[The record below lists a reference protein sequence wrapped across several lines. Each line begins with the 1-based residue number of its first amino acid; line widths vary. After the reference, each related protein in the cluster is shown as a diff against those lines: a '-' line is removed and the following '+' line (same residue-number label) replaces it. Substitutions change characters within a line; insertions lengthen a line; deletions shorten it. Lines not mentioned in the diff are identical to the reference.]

1 MIPFKY
7 GTQEQYDAQV
17 KDNSALYFISDTK
30 RIYRGEELLAGVSAL
45 VVEELPSFTSA
56 VEDIIYVY
64 LDGDFAT
71 LYVKGETELVPIS
84 GNVAKGNISSLEAFA
99 SGLILT
105 SADDI
110 KDADDNALITAG
122 AVKIA
127 LEEATGVWEYLDGI
141 EDESRLYG

>member
-7 GTQEQYDAQV
+7 GTQEQYDAQI

-45 VVEELPSFTSA
+45 VVEELPSFASA
-56 VEDIIYVY
+56 VEDTVYVY

-71 LYVKGETELVPIS
+71 LYVKGQTQLVPIS
-84 GNVAKGNISSLEAFA
+84 GNVADLSITSLKAFA

-105 SADDI
+105 STDDI
-110 KDADDNALITAG
+110 ENADDNALITAG
-122 AVKIA
+122 AVKTAI
-127 LEEATGVWEYLDGI
+127 EQATGVWEYLDGI
-141 EDESRLYG
+141 EDESKLYG